1 MTHTK
6 KPSPFF
12 GKQANH
18 FSRSGATLQKCVRRF
33 ALAKVSAE
41 LTKGA
46 SVSRHIK
53 EFLTEQYKYLPVIL
67 ERSEES
73 RQRIQDLN
81 TLTCVRK
88 HAPIAAHSSALPSE
102 FGES

>member
-1 MTHTK
+1 R
-6 KPSPFF
+6 
-12 GKQANH
+12 NE
-18 FSRSGATLQKCVRRF
+18 SRPRLSG
-33 ALAKVSAE
+33 KVSAE

-53 EFLTEQYKYLPVIL
+53 EFLTEQHKYLPVIL

-88 HAPIAAHSSALPSE
+88 HAPIASHSSALPSE
-102 FGES
+102 FGGSND